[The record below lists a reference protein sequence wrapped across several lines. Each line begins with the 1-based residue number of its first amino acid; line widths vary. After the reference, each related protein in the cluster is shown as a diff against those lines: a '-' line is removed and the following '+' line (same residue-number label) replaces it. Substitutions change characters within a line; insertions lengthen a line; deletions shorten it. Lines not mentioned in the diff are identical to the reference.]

1 MQVSR
6 KNIVI
11 IIFLLTVV
19 GLIWSRALL
28 SISAGL
34 WFVVALV
41 CLYKKQ
47 LNFKHE
53 PLWIWSL
60 SALALWLPGL
70 WQAPFANTNYDL
82 LLSWLAYPAIA
93 LGAIVIHAVG
103 VASVC
108 RKIWIYGAAIAAL
121 YPILWLLLHIT
132 NALTLIKTGKAIP
145 VFMDNDHL
153 RFSIYLA
160 SALLL
165 SFSLENKKIKRILI
179 LFFLTAILLLSVRTG
194 IILAA
199 IIFISHW
206 SVVIGQWWNR
216 RNVALRQAQ
225 GDKRSTVYRLSSTF
239 YRPSSIIYCLVLL
252 FCLPLLYQKLNYTL
266 YDYQQFNTKG
276 YDANYSDGV
285 RRAINKASI
294 KAIENNFIGGVGWN
308 NIKPTIQQYF
318 YQQYLQAPPFSWP
331 FSQYLFWLLGA
342 GIIGLLSSTAWLL
355 FPIWPGWLIKQKE
368 WMIWSIAIAV
378 SCLVE
383 SNLSYQF
390 GITLHA
396 WPLWL
401 ATINNQRSNV

>member
-1 MQVSR
+1 MV
-6 KNIVI
+6 
-11 IIFLLTVV
+11 L
-19 GLIWSRALL
+19 LL
-28 SISAGL
+28 SIL
-34 WFVVALV
+34 
-41 CLYKKQ
+41 
-47 LNFKHE
+47 
-53 PLWIWSL
+53 
-60 SALALWLPGL
+60 
-70 WQAPFANTNYDL
+70 
-82 LLSWLAYPAIA
+82 
-93 LGAIVIHAVG
+93 
-103 VASVC
+103 
-108 RKIWIYGAAIAAL
+108 
-121 YPILWLLLHIT
+121 
-132 NALTLIKTGKAIP
+132 
-145 VFMDNDHL
+145 
-153 RFSIYLA
+153 
-160 SALLL
+160 
-165 SFSLENKKIKRILI
+165 
-179 LFFLTAILLLSVRTG
+179 
-194 IILAA
+194 
-199 IIFISHW
+199 
-206 SVVIGQWWNR
+206 
-216 RNVALRQAQ
+216 
-225 GDKRSTVYRLSSTF
+225 
-239 YRPSSIIYCLVLL
+239 
-252 FCLPLLYQKLNYTL
+252 LLYQKINYTL